1 MRWAS
6 PRSQPQRQLVF
17 VLRIG
22 VAQLI
27 ATSKEGFGRASGGR
41 GAGRILRVIDRR
53 GDRWSRGAGLVVHR
67 YENLSGR
74 ANKLIH
80 CSTYVHGPEA
90 SVWGL
95 MPNGTP
101 ESASQS
107 HSAKPLS
114 DNRDGKFPEQPK
126 ADRFTYVFSGII
138 RSGKRSKEPSRQGRC
153 ADCPRGAM
161 GDKKCTSVPRS

>member
-95 MPNGTP
+95 MPNGT
-101 ESASQS
+101 ESFPSNRELIDSLTSSPGSFARGNE
-107 HSAKPLS
+107 AKNP
-114 DNRDGKFPEQPK
+114 RDREGARTVHAGRWE
-126 ADRFTYVFSGII
+126 I
-138 RSGKRSKEPSRQGRC
+138 RSARRF
-153 ADCPRGAM
+153 RGP
-161 GDKKCTSVPRS
+161 DR